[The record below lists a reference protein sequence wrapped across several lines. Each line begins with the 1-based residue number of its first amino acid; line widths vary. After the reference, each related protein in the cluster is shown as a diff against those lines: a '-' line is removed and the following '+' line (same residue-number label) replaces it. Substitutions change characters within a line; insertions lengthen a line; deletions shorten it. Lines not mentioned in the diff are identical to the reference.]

1 MIGVILAIIVAFLK
15 SLWEL
20 AGKIFTDETKISSM
34 DEYTLSLGTR
44 VLSFI
49 ILFPIALYF
58 WLPSISGNMSLILF
72 SSSIFGAIATVTALK
87 SVKYWDLSLVSPLS
101 ALTIPFLL
109 LTSYFI
115 TKEVPNIYGFIWVS
129 IIFLG
134 TYFLQLHEVKSG
146 FLWPIR
152 AIYDDTWAKY
162 MLITALLWSITA
174 PLDKLWV
181 VELWALNWMFYSNAV
196 IALMLAAY
204 MYLNKK
210 AFSIREII
218 KPSALKKVWVITVLG
233 GVGIFLQMLALK
245 YTLVIYVIAIK
256 RASGMFSVF
265 LWYVFFG
272 EKDIPQKLFA
282 AAIML
287 AWVLIIS
294 ILWNI

>member
-1 MIGVILAIIVAFLK
+1 
-15 SLWEL
+15 
-20 AGKIFTDETKISSM
+20 
-34 DEYTLSLGTR
+34 
-44 VLSFI
+44 
-49 ILFPIALYF
+49 
-58 WLPSISGNMSLILF
+58 
-72 SSSIFGAIATVTALK
+72 
-87 SVKYWDLSLVSPLS
+87 
-101 ALTIPFLL
+101 
-109 LTSYFI
+109 
-115 TKEVPNIYGFIWVS
+115 
-129 IIFLG
+129 
-134 TYFLQLHEVKSG
+134 
-146 FLWPIR
+146 
-152 AIYDDTWAKY
+152 
-162 MLITALLWSITA
+162 
-174 PLDKLWV
+174 
-181 VELWALNWMFYSNAV
+181 
-196 IALMLAAY
+196 MLAAY